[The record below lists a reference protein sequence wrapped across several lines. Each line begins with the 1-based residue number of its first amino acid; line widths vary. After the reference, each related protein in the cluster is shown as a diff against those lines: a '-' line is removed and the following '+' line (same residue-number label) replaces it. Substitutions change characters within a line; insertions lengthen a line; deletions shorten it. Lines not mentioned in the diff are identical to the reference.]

1 MIVYLYH
8 TLPSWPLSCSSL
20 SRYVLFTCFCKYKH
34 KLLLVTTPWFLWVAS
49 WTWGPRSHRRQ
60 SRRENALCSWGA
72 EPSTCNWAQDCA
84 GRVPAAGGCSV
95 PQAPEVR
102 GGCQGS
108 ALTVPSV
115 TRACCRS
122 LSQLHTGTPVQWH
135 LYSDRT
141 PLCSTLL
148 ASPSVLKPMVL
159 IYVFLGFIS
168 RRQDWAWVFPFAAVW
183 RSRQMLLPF
192 MCKSPR

>member
-49 WTWGPRSHRRQ
+49 RTWGPRSHRRQ

-108 ALTVPSV
+108 ALTVPLSPG
-115 TRACCRS
+115 RAAGHCPSCT
-122 LSQLHTGTPVQWH
+122 QGH
-135 LYSDRT
+135 LYSGT
-141 PLCSTLL
+141 CTATEHPCAPPL
-148 ASPSVLKPMVL
+148 
-159 IYVFLGFIS
+159 
-168 RRQDWAWVFPFAAVW
+168 
-183 RSRQMLLPF
+183 
-192 MCKSPR
+192 